1 MRITGVMAP
10 GYNQYGNYYDP
21 VGSQSN
27 QPSGY
32 TYQPSTTSASQY
44 PSTASTSGYNSSN
57 NHQSYGNN
65 SYGTEQYSS
74 SAQQGT
80 SGGNTNRAA
89 AAALSSRSG
98 QEYNQASSNRSGSTR
113 QYDTSGWENPSYG
126 TSYSGSNLQL
136 PNRSQSNSSPLY
148 ASSNAPAATF
158 GSLSYNAPADR
169 SQAAN
174 AAYTQQSRISSYD
187 QQSTAQN
194 YQNNSGTATSAT
206 QSYQPSYITAV
217 QGPSATQPQSYN
229 SPLQAVQSQ
238 QQQKSGHS
246 KQPSRGSNNTQPS
259 PQINTRVTSQ
269 QASNRQPSGSVE
281 PVSATVDPSQVY
293 DFRAER
299 EKKAKIE
306 AEKRRKREAEEAA
319 RKAEEDRVA
328 EEKRNVDEARRKEE
342 EAKRKVE
349 EDAATAKGAEQH
361 RKNEQRR
368 KAREEKRQSKTA
380 ANALTQMASSGG
392 PSANMKE
399 AGITAE
405 EVEMRAMFKKMREF
419 NTKNPAM
426 LAKLWE
432 EERRSHAAA
441 SQSPQAPAAKPT
453 PAPPAQQPAVAKN
466 GTSTALSGSTA
477 TPTQVKS
484 TAKTAKTPTA
494 DTPVVPGLSAST
506 AAAVNQATQQ
516 STSLWPPG
524 KKGFLA
530 DIAAKWLTTQ
540 NPTRTVTQA
549 QILERLDKN
558 PNYVQLC
565 ESLETLGLQ
574 FERAAF
580 ARELLRAV
588 PSNIPTSQQAAKSAA
603 TPSSSTGGDFQPV
616 NGSAQEPPATDSAK
630 PKRPRATKAE
640 MDQRRALAAMG
651 IKPPKPFKKK
661 KGEPSAAASQG
672 MVDYEMP
679 SFSLSAAAQE
689 VNNMHRIPDQLAS
702 GGPVQLAQHESPYF
716 ALNDSRPMSQS
727 AQPEAS
733 APPEPMKSPSPPR
746 PPADKEEAARKR
758 GFGDLVDLTAED
770 SDDEGPPKKIMQ
782 MGQGIA
788 GLPSQSA
795 IKNFGQA
802 AQAGPSNSAQPFSR
816 LAQPPST
823 TAQSAAQYQ
832 LNDGFRQPPTAQ
844 MQVRPSPAPPPSKRK
859 GPSMEQMQ
867 QERIKGKMVVE
878 PIMRDR
884 VARKST
890 YDSRTIARDV
900 LLATGRHPDMR
911 ALNGH
916 YNAMQKLLG
925 ERGGMLDQAGNKA
938 DLSTIRWDII
948 DPEPVKKTAA
958 LSHDAGVMATIET
971 EDADDEEEAGAT
983 ARAAPQQQ
991 TSDREDQILKYVSV
1005 FDQKDV
1011 KQPKKRGRP
1020 PKHTLPAGSTIA
1032 SISKDSPRPEMAA
1045 SSAAQ
1050 AGTPRPAPSSQRIGT
1065 PNTAPAG
1072 SSQAAGTGRSPVGY
1086 AAFNK
1091 YDENGNLVKK
1101 RGRPVGW
1108 RKNIHSREAAGLTP
1122 AKTHG
1127 KPGRPPAAKKEEQ
1140 LQEPQ
1145 YQVYKC
1151 EWADCKAELHSL
1163 DTLKKHIVKV
1173 HGKPD
1178 DSSYS
1183 CLWSDCQASPEFSEI
1198 EDWMNHIDKE
1208 HLQPIAWKLGD
1219 GPRGGL
1225 GSG

>member
-1 MRITGVMAP
+1 MAP

-44 PSTASTSGYNSSN
+44 PSAEGTSGYSSSAN
-57 NHQSYGNN
+57 YQSYGGSNT
-65 SYGTEQYSS
+65 YGTHQYGS
-74 SAQQGT
+74 SAQQGV
-80 SGGNTNRAA
+80 SGESNNRTAGA
-89 AAALSSRSG
+89 GLSSLSG
-98 QEYNQASSNRSGSTR
+98 QEYKQASSNRSGSAQ
-113 QYDTSGWENPSYG
+113 QYDTSGWGDPSYE
-126 TSYSGSNLQL
+126 TSYSGTNLQL
-136 PNRSQSNSSPLY
+136 PNRTQSNTSPLY
-148 ASSNAPAATF
+148 ASSNAPSATF
-158 GSLSYNAPADR
+158 GSLSYNAPTDL
-169 SQAAN
+169 S
-174 AAYTQQSRISSYD
+174 
-187 QQSTAQN
+187 QSTSTAYAQQGSSNYGQQNAAQN
-194 YQNNSGTATSAT
+194 YQGDSGTATSAT
-206 QSYQPSYITAV
+206 SSYQPSYVTAA
-217 QGPSATQPQSYN
+217 QNQASTQPQRYS
-229 SPLQAVQSQ
+229 SPSHAVQAQ

-246 KQPSRGSNNTQPS
+246 KQRSRGSNQAQPS
-259 PQINTRVTSQ
+259 PQINARIPSQ
-269 QASNRQPSGSVE
+269 QTNTRQPSSSVE
-281 PVSATVDPSQVY
+281 PVSTTVDPSQVY
-293 DFRAER
+293 DLRAER

-319 RKAEEDRVA
+319 RKAEEDRIA
-328 EEKRNVDEARRKEE
+328 EEKRKVDEANREEEEAKRKEE

-349 EDAATAKGAEQH
+349 AEAAAAKRAQQD

-368 KAREEKRQSKTA
+368 KVREEKRQSKTA

-392 PSANMKE
+392 PSTNMDE
-399 AGITAE
+399 AGLTAE
-405 EVEMRAMFKKMREF
+405 EAEMRAMFKKMREF

-432 EERRSHAAA
+432 EERRSHAAS
-441 SQSPQAPAAKPT
+441 SQSPQAAAAKPT
-453 PAPPAQQPAVAKN
+453 PVSAHQPAPAKN
-466 GTSTALSGSTA
+466 GTSTALSGSTT
-477 TPTQVKS
+477 TPAQMKS
-484 TAKTAKTPTA
+484 TANTSKAPAA

-524 KKGFLA
+524 KKGLLA
-530 DIAAKWLTTQ
+530 DTAAKWLSTQ

-549 QILERLDKN
+549 QILERLDQN

-565 ESLETLGLQ
+565 ESLETLGLR

-588 PSNIPTSQQAAKSAA
+588 PNNSTAPQQTAKASE
-603 TPSSSTGGDFQPV
+603 TPSSSTNVAFPPV
-616 NGSAQEPPATDSAK
+616 NGSAQQSPAGDQQK

-640 MDQRRALAAMG
+640 MEQRRALAAMG

-661 KGEPSAAASQG
+661 KEESSAGNQG

-689 VNNMHRIPDQLAS
+689 VNSMHRTPDQFCC
-702 GGPVQLAQHESPYF
+702 GGPVQLPQHESPYF
-716 ALNDSRPMSQS
+716 AAPDSRPASQP
-727 AQPEAS
+727 AQPEPS
-733 APPEPMKSPSPPR
+733 APPEPVKPPSPPR

-770 SDDEGPPKKIMQ
+770 SDEEGPPKKMMQ
-782 MGQGIA
+782 IAQGIDGPPPPA
-788 GLPSQSA
+788 GVTNFEQSA
-795 IKNFGQA
+795 QA
-802 AQAGPSNSAQPFSR
+802 APSNGSQAFSL
-816 LAQPPST
+816 LAQPPRMMAN
-823 TAQSAAQYQ
+823 TAATYQ
-832 LNDGFRQPPTAQ
+832 QNNGFRQAPTAQ
-844 MQVRPSPAPPPSKRK
+844 MHVKPSPVPLPAKRK
-859 GPSMEQMQ
+859 GPSLEQLQ
-867 QERIKGKMVVE
+867 RERIKGKMVVE

-884 VARKST
+884 VARRST

-938 DLSTIRWDII
+938 DLATIRWDII
-948 DPEPVKKTAA
+948 DPEPAKKAAPASSEVAVKPI
-958 LSHDAGVMATIET
+958 IEA
-971 EDADDEEEAGAT
+971 EDADDEEEAAAT
-983 ARAAPQQQ
+983 ARTAPQQQ
-991 TSDREDQILKYVSV
+991 TSDHKNQTLKYISV
-1005 FDQKDV
+1005 YK
-1011 KQPKKRGRP
+1011 KTKGRPPTKRGRP
-1020 PKHTLPAGSTIA
+1020 STTGSSNKA
-1032 SISKDSPRPEMAA
+1032 SPRPDMPP
-1045 SSAAQ
+1045 SSANQ
-1050 AGTPRPAPSSQRIGT
+1050 AGTPRPAPANRTAT

-1072 SSQAAGTGRSPVGY
+1072 SSQAAGTGGSPVGY
-1086 AAFNK
+1086 AAFTR
-1091 YDENGNLVKK
+1091 YDENGNLIKK

-1108 RKNIHSREAAGLTP
+1108 RKNIHSREAAGLAP
-1122 AKTHG
+1122 AKSG
-1127 KPGRPPAAKKEEQ
+1127 SGYKPDRPPAAKQEQ
-1140 LQEPQ
+1140 QLREPE

-1151 EWADCKAELHSL
+1151 EWADCRAELHSL

-1173 HGKPD
+1173 HGKPEKG
-1178 DSSYS
+1178 SYS
-1183 CLWSDCQASPEFSEI
+1183 CLWSDCQASPEFGEI